1 MSQQVYNDAAASG
14 YNRAFAQVSSHFAAA
29 LVGAVGLSAGDNV
42 LDIATGTGMAA
53 AIALTAV
60 GITGSVTAA
69 DISPA
74 MVKEA
79 QGRLEERS
87 YWRRFWFIRTW
98 SYSGPI
104 PSQPDRPT

>member
-29 LVGAVGLSAGDNV
+29 LIGAVDLSAGENV

-60 GITGSVTAA
+60 GAKGNVTAA

-74 MVKEA
+74 MVKQA
-79 QGRLEERS
+79 RDRLGDAPNAFFSVEDGQAEVVPEN
-87 YWRRFWFIRTW
+87 RT
-98 SYSGPI
+98 GV
-104 PSQPDRPT
+104 